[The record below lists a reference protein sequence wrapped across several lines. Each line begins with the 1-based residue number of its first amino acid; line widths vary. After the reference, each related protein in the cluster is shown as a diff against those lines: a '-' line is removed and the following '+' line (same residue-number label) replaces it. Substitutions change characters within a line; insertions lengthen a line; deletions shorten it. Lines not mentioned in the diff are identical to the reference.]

1 MKVRIKKDD
10 TVTVIS
16 GAHKRKSGKVMS
28 VLRAK
33 DQVVVEGINVRK
45 KALKRSQEHP
55 QGGFLERECPIH
67 ISNIMLQE
75 RYDERHGDVDEDYD
89 EVEETAAAEE
99 AVARTNADDE
109 DVQDD
114 TEEDLETAEAVVT
127 ETDAGDADVQDD
139 TEEDADHEAEVATD
153 DLTEPRDPETE
164 TAAADRPIAEAAD
177 EAELN
182 VALTGPPAHIA
193 ADETPTAAAAEPPAG
208 GDAADETTEPYD
220 ESRRSRKRKE

>member
-10 TVTVIS
+10 MVTVIS

-45 KALKRSQEHP
+45 KAFKRSQENP

-99 AVARTNADDE
+99 AVAHTNADNE

-114 TEEDLETAEAVVT
+114 TEK
-127 ETDAGDADVQDD
+127 
-139 TEEDADHEAEVATD
+139 DADHEASVATT
-153 DLTEPRDPETE
+153 DLTEPRAPETE
-164 TAAADRPIAEAAD
+164 TAAADGPIAEAAD

-182 VALTGPPAHIA
+182 VAQTGQPAHIA
-193 ADETPTAAAAEPPAG
+193 ADETPTATATEPPAEG
-208 GDAADETTEPYD
+208 EAADETTISSASPE
-220 ESRRSRKRKE
+220 ESGNEK